1 MISLG
6 FKRKELS
13 DGYYGVPCCCPSE
26 DKKAKEDYENE
37 IVHPEVD
44 FRGKAAEAM
53 NIDELELGE
62 QVRVTLLL
70 EVKGLRSDDRLV
82 DGKKQRDL
90 NLCFKVLEADDYE
103 VVGGDDSGESETEA
117 APSGD
122 TSPLEAAME
131 AGD

>member
-13 DGYYGVPCCCPSE
+13 DGYYGCAPCCESDP
-26 DKKAKEDYENE
+26 KKKEDYENE

-62 QVRVTLLL
+62 KVRVTLLL
-70 EVKGLRSDDRLV
+70 EVKGLRSDDRLM
-82 DGKKQRDL
+82 DGKKRRDL
-90 NLCFKVLEADDYE
+90 NLCFKILEADDYE
-103 VVGGDDSGESETEA
+103 MVEGDGSGDDESESEPA
-117 APSGD
+117 GD
-122 TSPLEAAME
+122 VSAVQAAMD
-131 AGD
+131 AGE

>member
-13 DGYYGVPCCCPSE
+13 DGYYGCAPCCESDP
-26 DKKAKEDYENE
+26 KKKDDYENE

-62 QVRVTLLL
+62 KIRVTLLL

-103 VVGGDDSGESETEA
+103 VVGGDEDESETEA

-122 TSPLEAAME
+122 TSPLQAAME